1 MYEGGAK
8 NGRIKLL
15 YQTELYISIFSQ
27 NVDILH
33 WMKVVVLVVILYKI
47 F

>member
-15 YQTELYISIFSQ
+15 YQTELYIFIFSQ
-27 NVDILH
+27 NINIIH
-33 WMKVVVLVVILYKI
+33 WIKVVILSVILNKI